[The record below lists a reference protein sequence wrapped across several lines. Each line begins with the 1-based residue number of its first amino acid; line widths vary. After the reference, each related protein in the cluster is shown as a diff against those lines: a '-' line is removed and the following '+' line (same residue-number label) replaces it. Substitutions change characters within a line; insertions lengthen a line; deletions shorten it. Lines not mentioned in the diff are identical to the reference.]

1 MLNWQLGEMNPLE
14 PGALLVPNL
23 GLGFSLFLYKGY
35 TEDFHLRL
43 SVLLSHRMFFQGPE
57 KPVFVKARTK
67 GHSPTGKSFP
77 NGFYVCHLHACWLGR
92 ELICNLELQAAREL
106 EADLVCPSPGHF
118 LI

>member
-43 SVLLSHRMFFQGPE
+43 SVLLSHRMFFIKGKNQ
-57 KPVFVKARTK
+57 RT
-67 GHSPTGKSFP
+67 SLSSTGKSFP
-77 NGFYVCHLHACWLGR
+77 NVFYVCHLHACWLGR